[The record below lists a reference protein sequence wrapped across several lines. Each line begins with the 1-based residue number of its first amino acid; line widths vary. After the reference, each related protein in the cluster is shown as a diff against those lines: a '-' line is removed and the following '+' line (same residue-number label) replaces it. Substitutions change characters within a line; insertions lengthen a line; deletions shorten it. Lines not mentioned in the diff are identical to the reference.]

1 MIKVTIS
8 RTFPLPID
16 EVYSAIDHI
25 NKLARLKP
33 AFRNYRIARDEE
45 GLQLIDVDIRF
56 IVKKFPMRF
65 TYTAI
70 PFKYCE
76 LKKLKGAIKEYS
88 YTYTFEQSD
97 NKTSVTADC
106 AIVLPLRYFIV
117 QPFLSAIIKHR
128 LAKELTILEKIVN
141 QKFNGYDKTTY
152 RSE

>member
-8 RTFPLPID
+8 RTIPFPID

-33 AFRNYRIARDEE
+33 AFRSYRIARDEE

-56 IVKKFPMRF
+56 IVKNFPMRF

-88 YTYTFEQSD
+88 YTYTFVKSD
-97 NKTSVTADC
+97 NKTDVTVDC
-106 AIVLPLRYFIV
+106 SIALPLRYFIV

-128 LAKELTILEKIVN
+128 LTKELTILETIVK
-141 QKFNGYDKTTY
+141 QKFNGYDTATY